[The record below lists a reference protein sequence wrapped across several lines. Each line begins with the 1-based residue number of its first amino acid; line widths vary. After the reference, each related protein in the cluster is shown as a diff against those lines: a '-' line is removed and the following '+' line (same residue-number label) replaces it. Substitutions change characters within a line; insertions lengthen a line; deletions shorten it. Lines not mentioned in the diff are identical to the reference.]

1 MGDSL
6 SLAHLGLVWS
16 PCSGP
21 LPAVAYASRS
31 SLGRVRGWIVAR
43 IGRVK
48 KLSGLLLGLAGLAI
62 LSGGDKWLEAQ
73 LLQLPP
79 EAWLRLTLL
88 F

>member
-1 MGDSL
+1 M
-6 SLAHLGLVWS
+6 
-16 PCSGP
+16 
-21 LPAVAYASRS
+21 
-31 SLGRVRGWIVAR
+31 RGWIVAR